1 MSEIVWESDAQ
12 SYGFTVMSNGMVWP
26 DDRPGTL
33 VEAQFTSARGDGA
46 DLDRDPDMV
55 PSGPGRVTFTPLVRT
70 VGYDGEHGKRIV
82 SLHPFEAVVGDDGY
96 LYTPDEYGQPGIR
109 GIVLPS
115 NNSDVVD
122 EHDWTWRVT
131 FDIPNTTI
139 RPTHIPTPHDHSVD
153 IKDYLDS
160 DANHG
165 VRVVVDRVAARETL
179 AARDEVIQARDLV
192 LPARDQTLAARDA
205 TLALG
210 LTVDT
215 SVGTRVF
222 VGNTMIH
229 GDTGWRDISSLVTF
243 PVTNGWIRMRRVG
256 LSVEVLANSLS
267 VDTSGS
273 VSILTLPPGF
283 RPAALIPLETRAYW
297 GSDTVEI
304 GRVNSTGVMQFRT
317 LSSGNQMNIHLTFTT
332 QNPWPTSLPGSPA

>member
-1 MSEIVWESDAQ
+1 MAEIVWESDAQ
-12 SYGFTVMSNGMVWP
+12 SSGFTVMSNGMVWP
-26 DDRPGTL
+26 DDWPGTL

-55 PSGPGRVTFTPLVRT
+55 PSGPGRVIFTPQVRT

-160 DANHG
+160 DANYG
-165 VRVVVDRVAARETL
+165 VRVVVDTVAARETL
-179 AARDEVIQARDLV
+179 T
-192 LPARDQTLAARDA
+192 ARDQTLAARDE
-205 TLALG
+205 TLAHG
-210 LTVDT
+210 ITVDT
-215 SVGTRVF
+215 SVGTRVY
-222 VGNTMIH
+222 VGDTMIH
-229 GDTGWRDISSLVTF
+229 GDTGWRDIGANLLD
-243 PVTNGWIRMRRVG
+243 GW
-256 LSVEVLANSLS
+256 E
-267 VDTSGS
+267 
-273 VSILTLPPGF
+273 
-283 RPAALIPLETRAYW
+283 PAANRVLIMREGNDVTLRLDTTRTSDASTFSNILDLPTGFNPAGRARIAPVFITSSKQGWFDNISGPLRVRDLPSALSEGDRITA
-297 GSDTVEI
+297 TVKWI
-304 GRVNSTGVMQFRT
+304 TAD
-317 LSSGNQMNIHLTFTT
+317 
-332 QNPWPTSLPGSPA
+332 PWPSSLPGTPA